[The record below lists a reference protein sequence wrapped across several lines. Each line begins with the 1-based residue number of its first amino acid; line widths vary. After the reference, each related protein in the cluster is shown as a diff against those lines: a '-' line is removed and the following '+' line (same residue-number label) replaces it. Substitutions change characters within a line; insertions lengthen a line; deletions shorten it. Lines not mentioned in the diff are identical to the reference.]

1 MSPPPPPPPP
11 PPSDDI
17 TTTPT
22 STTFLTIVKLGGR
35 SITDKSTYETLDK
48 TALEKCS
55 ILLQNAISKKT
66 KKNENERVI
75 VIHGAGSFGH
85 MSAKRCGLGDEDR
98 KLKMTSSLFLD
109 GCEETRRSVQKLNE
123 LVCESLEEER
133 ENKVKVECVRR
144 HLGDAWR
151 FNEKGEVDV
160 LGYASVKEYCEAH
173 CFSASPT
180 SSSSSK
186 SLLLLLHGDVVE
198 DATHGRSILSGDRI
212 ALEIAKAYALNKTR
226 DQRVVIRVVFITG
239 ARGVFSRDPDGVD
252 ADADLPCR
260 MLRKIETTIDGEWTC
275 VKDNLKSDIEDIAYA
290 TNDSL
295 RYNASSSEHEKN
307 DNNNKRKKEEQISAT
322 ACSHDVTGG
331 ILGKIQSSV
340 TIANLSSSPGYTSVQ
355 VYITSVHNENGD
367 EDAFAALSGSVDLET
382 LVDTRTGKPFRGT
395 VIVRKQQEKRD

>member
-1 MSPPPPPPPP
+1 MSPPPP

-173 CFSASPT
+173 CFSTSPT

-252 ADADLPCR
+252 ADCERVFARAEMIEYEIDLDRHRLLNCR
-260 MLRKIETTIDGEWTC
+260 SWERLWGEEER
-275 VKDNLKSDIEDIAYA
+275 D
-290 TNDSL
+290 DSA
-295 RYNASSSEHEKN
+295 NARCICPPRSTLC
-307 DNNNKRKKEEQISAT
+307 SA
-322 ACSHDVTGG
+322 
-331 ILGKIQSSV
+331 
-340 TIANLSSSPGYTSVQ
+340 
-355 VYITSVHNENGD
+355 
-367 EDAFAALSGSVDLET
+367 
-382 LVDTRTGKPFRGT
+382 
-395 VIVRKQQEKRD
+395 RKQDANVSGPRRLRGSACPDIYGLPGLDHARAQCWPLARAMSAVRWRETVLS

>member
-1 MSPPPPPPPP
+1 MSPPPPPPPLPP

-35 SITDKSTYETLDK
+35 SITDKSTHETLDK

-55 ILLQNAISKKT
+55 VLLQNAISKK
-66 KKNENERVI
+66 NENERML

-98 KLKMTSSLFLD
+98 KLKMTSSFFLD

-173 CFSASPT
+173 CFFCVSYF
-180 SSSSSK
+180 
-186 SLLLLLHGDVVE
+186 VVVLKV
-198 DATHGRSILSGDRI
+198 AFVVTPRGRRGGRH
-212 ALEIAKAYALNKTR
+212 
-226 DQRVVIRVVFITG
+226 
-239 ARGVFSRDPDGVD
+239 AR
-252 ADADLPCR
+252 
-260 MLRKIETTIDGEWTC
+260 
-275 VKDNLKSDIEDIAYA
+275 
-290 TNDSL
+290 
-295 RYNASSSEHEKN
+295 
-307 DNNNKRKKEEQISAT
+307 
-322 ACSHDVTGG
+322 
-331 ILGKIQSSV
+331 
-340 TIANLSSSPGYTSVQ
+340 
-355 VYITSVHNENGD
+355 
-367 EDAFAALSGSVDLET
+367 AFDFE
-382 LVDTRTGKPFRGT
+382 RR
-395 VIVRKQQEKRD
+395 

>member
-1 MSPPPPPPPP
+1 M
-11 PPSDDI
+11 
-17 TTTPT
+17 
-22 STTFLTIVKLGGR
+22 
-35 SITDKSTYETLDK
+35 
-48 TALEKCS
+48 
-55 ILLQNAISKKT
+55 
-66 KKNENERVI
+66 I

-239 ARGVFSRDPDGVD
+239 ARGVFSRDPDGVEL
-252 ADADLPCR
+252 AP
-260 MLRKIETTIDGEWTC
+260 TC
-275 VKDNLKSDIEDIAYA
+275 LVGCYGKLK
-290 TNDSL
+290 
-295 RYNASSSEHEKN
+295 R
-307 DNNNKRKKEEQISAT
+307 
-322 ACSHDVTGG
+322 
-331 ILGKIQSSV
+331 QSTV
-340 TIANLSSSPGYTSVQ
+340 
-355 VYITSVHNENGD
+355 
-367 EDAFAALSGSVDLET
+367 SG
-382 LVDTRTGKPFRGT
+382 RA
-395 VIVRKQQEKRD
+395 